1 MAQPKKPKKGTTP
14 YGPILTEIELAEKAR
29 DGTLTVGEAI
39 DFAQANA
46 KRLHPTAKTY
56 EGNMTTLRNHLELL
70 DISPDTP
77 YKDMPDQIYKF
88 TVEGTP
94 EFDSKG
100 KELKPANRITPLQT
114 LESILRKG
122 EQTPF
127 ERYGIIG
134 VTDSTTGVKMYPQL
148 VGAGTGAGGQR
159 TSLAQTRQMR
169 GVLPQDTFVQMYTTA
184 LPKIVESHGQ
194 AVADI
199 MQYHATTFNRPEQ
212 LLELKKSDVFIQ
224 GDQITVR
231 GKEAVDNKGRPELS
245 YKVDSPMGQLL
256 QRNLNSGTSEF
267 LFDVTETEM
276 DQAFARHITPQL
288 EPYSNILPV
297 IEDKSRNAA
306 GQVIRT
312 ERPVLT
318 KSVVRHIVP
327 TYFIDELGVDER
339 LVDVLMGHKK
349 ASTLRKHYAGMRT
362 NVDLPKILENPSDF
376 ARMGF
381 NQNPNTINLDN
392 LSDEQKENIAKD
404 QLETLTKEAKA
415 AQKTADADIAEATAR
430 ETKAKAAVTPEE
442 IQKAAEV
449 DEALIR
455 ADETR
460 KENEREI
467 RRQVRAEI
475 KASKLDATGDTAA
488 GNPSERTLAR
498 MEELGLLD
506 DVPAEEPPEPDP
518 PKRRRRR
525 AAKKAA
531 TAAGTTAATMAA
543 KAAKAAGF
551 IVPGPDPFELGA
563 GVLDAQLSPPGE
575 SAADIAVERGQKF
588 VGDLLGVEAKRA
600 ESMSDL
606 FTKETLAETAGGI
619 GGILADY
626 ATLGTVSGTGPF
638 DRSTGSISGRN
649 LRAQQ
654 LRERQNAEEGFVK
667 RPGLGIPKP

>member
-1 MAQPKKPKKGTTP
+1 
-14 YGPILTEIELAEKAR
+14 
-29 DGTLTVGEAI
+29 
-39 DFAQANA
+39 
-46 KRLHPTAKTY
+46 
-56 EGNMTTLRNHLELL
+56 
-70 DISPDTP
+70 
-77 YKDMPDQIYKF
+77 
-88 TVEGTP
+88 
-94 EFDSKG
+94 
-100 KELKPANRITPLQT
+100 
-114 LESILRKG
+114 
-122 EQTPF
+122 
-127 ERYGIIG
+127 
-134 VTDSTTGVKMYPQL
+134 
-148 VGAGTGAGGQR
+148 
-159 TSLAQTRQMR
+159 
-169 GVLPQDTFVQMYTTA
+169 MYTTA

>member
-1 MAQPKKPKKGTTP
+1 
-14 YGPILTEIELAEKAR
+14 
-29 DGTLTVGEAI
+29 
-39 DFAQANA
+39 
-46 KRLHPTAKTY
+46 
-56 EGNMTTLRNHLELL
+56 
-70 DISPDTP
+70 
-77 YKDMPDQIYKF
+77 
-88 TVEGTP
+88 
-94 EFDSKG
+94 
-100 KELKPANRITPLQT
+100 
-114 LESILRKG
+114 
-122 EQTPF
+122 
-127 ERYGIIG
+127 
-134 VTDSTTGVKMYPQL
+134 
-148 VGAGTGAGGQR
+148 
-159 TSLAQTRQMR
+159 
-169 GVLPQDTFVQMYTTA
+169 
-184 LPKIVESHGQ
+184 
-194 AVADI
+194 
-199 MQYHATTFNRPEQ
+199 
-212 LLELKKSDVFIQ
+212 
-224 GDQITVR
+224 
-231 GKEAVDNKGRPELS
+231 
-245 YKVDSPMGQLL
+245 
-256 QRNLNSGTSEF
+256 
-267 LFDVTETEM
+267 
-276 DQAFARHITPQL
+276 
-288 EPYSNILPV
+288 
-297 IEDKSRNAA
+297 
-306 GQVIRT
+306 
-312 ERPVLT
+312 
-318 KSVVRHIVP
+318 
-327 TYFIDELGVDER
+327 
-339 LVDVLMGHKK
+339 MGHKK